1 MCASR
6 YEVLD
11 PVREVFSLNLLSM
24 VEPLHND
31 MPVSNFASAFIGFTC
46 REETLHLGINFCLE
60 LDPMY

>member
-31 MPVSNFASAFIGFTC
+31 MPVSTLLQLLLVLLVGKRLCIQVGFGYKF
-46 REETLHLGINFCLE
+46 LS
-60 LDPMY
+60 